1 MASIRRPREQAMPDF
16 WQSSATSIVLLA
28 ALAGT
33 LIAVG
38 IYVISKV
45 RQETFPK
52 EPPTSQWMTNF
63 QELHAKGE
71 LSDQEY
77 RTIKAVLTE
86 RFQDELKETGE
97 PG

>member
-1 MASIRRPREQAMPDF
+1 MSEL
-16 WQSSATSIVLLA
+16 WEN
-28 ALAGT
+28 ALASTVALVGVSAV

-38 IYVISKV
+38 VYIIGRV
-45 RQETFPK
+45 RRQAK
-52 EPPTSQWMTNF
+52 DSGIQTSQWINNF
-63 QELHAKGE
+63 RELHAKGE

-86 RFQDELKETGE
+86 RFQAELNEKGE

>member
-1 MASIRRPREQAMPDF
+1 MTEFWRESFVSM
-16 WQSSATSIVLLA
+16 VLLA
-28 ALAGT
+28 AVTAM

-38 IYVISKV
+38 IYVISRV
-45 RQETFPK
+45 RQQTHDQ
-52 EPPTSQWMTNF
+52 EPQASQLITKF

-86 RFQDELKETGE
+86 RFPGELKETGE